1 MCVNFWSF
9 LITFWSIVSENDEK
23 LDFAIKKHTF
33 SLFFDTNFSQIL
45 SLFGVILGS
54 F

>member
-1 MCVNFWSF
+1 MSDFS
-9 LITFWSIVSENDEK
+9 EK

-33 SLFFDTNFSQIL
+33 WHFFDTNFSQIL
-45 SLFGVILGS
+45 IKFDTFFDPFLG